1 MIRIQSGGALNETL
15 ESKKKRFNVIERR
28 LLYVMLPVLAGIFSL
43 VLIEAIL
50 NNLTC
55 ESQKFGYLTDII

>member
-1 MIRIQSGGALNETL
+1 MIRIQSGGAFNETL

-28 LLYVMLPVLAGIFSL
+28 LLYVMLPVLAAIFGL

-50 NNLTC
+50 NNLSC
-55 ESQKFGYLTDII
+55 ES